1 MIRLET
7 DTDKGSL
14 AGWCRPSPLPCYHGI
29 LLFHKFPDNRVSS
42 RAEVVASDPALNR
55 NRSYEDH
62 VMACTASTSPTSHP
76 HPNLAAYRAALRGI
90 IRLKRLQAQTAA
102 IEAGQMAEGL

>member
-1 MIRLET
+1 
-7 DTDKGSL
+7 
-14 AGWCRPSPLPCYHGI
+14 
-29 LLFHKFPDNRVSS
+29 
-42 RAEVVASDPALNR
+42 
-55 NRSYEDH
+55 
-62 VMACTASTSPTSHP
+62 MACTASTSPTSHP